1 MVGMASAINR
11 PPLRGFRNC
20 GRGISL
26 GINVQQLDSA
36 VESSHREISEPSLD
50 ALGCLVSHFAGKDE
64 RRTAAVQDASRD
76 LAPRKFRQV
85 LDCGCPSAAFGAAD
99 LVTDTFNHTPCSP
112 SRPAYCFE
120 PSTGPR

>member
-50 ALGCLVSHFAGKDE
+50 ALGCIVIHFAGKDE
-64 RRTAAVQDASRD
+64 RGLAALQNLAESGRGLTARQRFGVRPVLCRFSFYCTPLPQLPHLLTYLTTTLLVSR
-76 LAPRKFRQV
+76 
-85 LDCGCPSAAFGAAD
+85 
-99 LVTDTFNHTPCSP
+99 N
-112 SRPAYCFE
+112 
-120 PSTGPR
+120 

>member
-36 VESSHREISEPSLD
+36 VQSSHREISEPSLD
-50 ALGCLVSHFAGKDE
+50 ALGCLVIHFAGKDE
-64 RRTAAVQDASRD
+64 RRTAAVQDLAALQKVGIYSCLKASM
-76 LAPRKFRQV
+76 
-85 LDCGCPSAAFGAAD
+85 GSSSAAALAGSGD
-99 LVTDTFNHTPCSP
+99 
-112 SRPAYCFE
+112 
-120 PSTGPR
+120 G